1 MQSSTAGAI
10 ATSTYLIFVAIEAVG
25 FPVSWLISPPHRVR
39 RADGVPIVMGAKKPW
54 KAEFVALWHAIR
66 DSRML
71 LLMPI
76 AFYSYFYGGVLGV
89 YLTNYFTVRTRAM
102 SSVIVPSGIIV

>member
-1 MQSSTAGAI
+1 M
-10 ATSTYLIFVAIEAVG
+10 AIEAVG
-25 FPVSWLISPPHRVR
+25 FPISWLISPPHKVR
-39 RADGVPIVMGAKKPW
+39 RADGVPIVMGAKQPW
-54 KAEFVALWHAIR
+54 KKEFRALHKGIL
-66 DSRML
+66 DTKMM

-76 AFYSYFYGGVLGV
+76 AFYSYFYGGVLST